1 MKVVKVIKV
10 GVSSQPQGPPLQ
22 SHEIHRNVKVTPQVS
37 TNLTTLT
44 TFTTVTVLKFQINER
59 IKVVKVVKAVKVV
72 KVVKVV
78 GFAKPKGP
86 PLAFHEIHRNV
97 RGDP

>member
-59 IKVVKVVKAVKVV
+59 IN
-72 KVVKVV
+72 VVKVV

-86 PLAFHEIHRNV
+86 PLGIS
-97 RGDP
+97 